1 MNKKN
6 SPRAFLVRSTSGQQA
21 FTVIREAIRKE
32 GMVAIGSGDCLHM
45 TATLCWSVCPQNG
58 NRKKISFKIV
68 DNTASNVC
76 VDQNSDLENLLQ
88 DKSAVGEGP
97 SRPISTPH

>member
-32 GMVAIGSGDCLHM
+32 GMGC
-45 TATLCWSVCPQNG
+45 
-58 NRKKISFKIV
+58 NRERRLSSYDRYLV
-68 DNTASNVC
+68 LVS
-76 VDQNSDLENLLQ
+76 L
-88 DKSAVGEGP
+88 P
-97 SRPISTPH
+97 SERQS